1 MVELSTE
8 VRSWL
13 LCHPVIAKMMA
24 TVTTVAK
31 YFLDCTDML
40 MRGLAEP
47 YRGPSTM
54 VKEGGV
60 PANFR

>member
-1 MVELSTE
+1 MVESRTE

-13 LCHPVIAKMMA
+13 LGHQTLAKMMA
-24 TVTTVAK
+24 IVTIVAQK
-31 YFLDCTDML
+31 KLDCTDML

-47 YRGPSTM
+47 YRGLSTM

-60 PANFR
+60 PANFC

>member
-1 MVELSTE
+1 MA
-8 VRSWL
+8 R
-13 LCHPVIAKMMA
+13 MMA
-24 TVTTVAK
+24 IVTMAAK
-31 YFLDCTDML
+31 KKDRTDML

-47 YRGPSTM
+47 YRGLSTM

>member
-1 MVELSTE
+1 LN
-8 VRSWL
+8 R
-13 LCHPVIAKMMA
+13 
-24 TVTTVAK
+24 
-31 YFLDCTDML
+31 TDML

-60 PANFR
+60 PANFRYRITCGIRTANVQKSETEYRKWPVGVVRFSV